1 MSRRIHFVH
10 LPCLRMSKL
19 VGRLVVGVVGGVF
32 EEKSK
37 YMPLFLTS
45 FSLEE
50 VKIYYIIMLNT

>member
-32 EEKSK
+32 EEKVTR
-37 YMPLFLTS
+37 YTC
-45 FSLEE
+45 LE
-50 VKIYYIIMLNT
+50 IYL

>member
-1 MSRRIHFVH
+1 
-10 LPCLRMSKL
+10 MSKL

-32 EEKSK
+32 EEEKVK

-45 FSLEE
+45 LSLEE

>member
-32 EEKSK
+32 EEKSD
-37 YMPLFLTS
+37 
-45 FSLEE
+45 
-50 VKIYYIIMLNT
+50 